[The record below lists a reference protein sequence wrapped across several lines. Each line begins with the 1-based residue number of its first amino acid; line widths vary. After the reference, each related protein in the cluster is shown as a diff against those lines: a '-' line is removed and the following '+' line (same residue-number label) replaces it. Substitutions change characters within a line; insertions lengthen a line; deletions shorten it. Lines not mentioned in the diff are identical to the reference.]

1 MSMDERFNANGG
13 YIGILKWIIGDR
25 SAKWMGFLTRE
36 VLETAQS
43 YSEAKARL
51 ANTPMLAP
59 AYFILG
65 GNKSSEVMH
74 LFNNSPFK

>member
-65 GNKSSEVMH
+65 GNKSSEVML